1 MLHFLEN
8 HDEQRIAS
16 PEFAGNAEKAKPAM
30 LVSAC
35 LSSAPTMIYF
45 GQEVGEPG
53 AENAGF
59 GQSSRTSIFDYIGVP
74 HHQRWMNH
82 GQFDG
87 ALLSQSEQSLR
98 SFYQTLLS
106 LTLSEFALTGQYH
119 DLYAANYDNF
129 ADMQHQLYAFARSDK
144 QQKLIVATN
153 FSDTYS
159 KDLDLI
165 IPPALIQDWQLSDGE
180 YALLDKLNGRHHT
193 LRVINQQGLI
203 ALNFDPLA
211 SLFLC
216 LG

>member
-1 MLHFLEN
+1 
-8 HDEQRIAS
+8 
-16 PEFAGNAEKAKPAM
+16 
-30 LVSAC
+30 
-35 LSSAPTMIYF
+35 
-45 GQEVGEPG
+45 
-53 AENAGF
+53 
-59 GQSSRTSIFDYIGVP
+59 
-74 HHQRWMNH
+74 MNH